1 MLLFSESKMEEIL
14 KQLSIVSKRLADIE
28 FYIGDK
34 QSELF
39 QEMRNIQ
46 KRQENKQFQIRK
58 ILNDE

>member
-1 MLLFSESKMEEIL
+1 MEEIL